1 MESNYIATHN
11 GTVLE
16 RKVDDTK
23 YIYMFLFLMPFLMI
37 CPMWFIATFIWLP
50 MKEQGEKDAQKAEQV
65 EQAGQ
70 NIKLLYEE
78 YYPVPLT
85 SPDAQKETRMYH
97 LVMEKTPKGFVIMR
111 YNKVEEAFEYWSDT
125 SIDYKYLDTV
135 ARKYAWTWN
144 CLGVYINR
152 CEMLHKKVAN
162 LKIEIEKNKKKIA
175 EEQTLADNSNENT
188 VVDEEENLFAVLK
201 RVKRKNKATR
211 KLKII
216 KDDLV
221 CDVAN
226 KFIRRGKLKDPKIW
240 ITAEKDQPKNKQPFK
255 WTDWKFLTQKNA
267 P

>member
-1 MESNYIATHN
+1 
-11 GTVLE
+11 
-16 RKVDDTK
+16 
-23 YIYMFLFLMPFLMI
+23 
-37 CPMWFIATFIWLP
+37 

-85 SPDAQKETRMYH
+85 SPDALKETRMYH

-152 CEMLHKKVAN
+152 CEMLHKKVAD
-162 LKIEIEKNKKKIA
+162 LKAEIEKNKKKMA
-175 EEQTLADNSNENT
+175 EKQKSSEDNSNKNLP
-188 VVDEEENLFAVLK
+188 DEEENLFAVLK
-201 RVKRKNKATR
+201 RVKQKKKANY

-240 ITAEKDQPKNKQPFK
+240 VSAEKDSSKKKQPFK
-255 WTDWKFLTQKNA
+255 WSDWKFLTQKNA